1 MATPH
6 TSLPACQRKIM
17 CLIPQTL
24 PVHRPSPPLLTSM
37 GKWANGKLKVEH
49 VAAPQGEAG
58 QQQRWASVLWSVLS
72 FFGDGR
78 FAELGGGGRASSGWL

>member
-1 MATPH
+1 
-6 TSLPACQRKIM
+6 
-17 CLIPQTL
+17 
-24 PVHRPSPPLLTSM
+24 M

-78 FAELGGGGRASSGWL
+78 GGGLAAGGSEALAC

>member
-1 MATPH
+1 
-6 TSLPACQRKIM
+6 M

-24 PVHRPSPPLLTSM
+24 PVPRPTLLTSM

-49 VAAPQGEAG
+49 VAAPQGEAGEAG

>member
-1 MATPH
+1 
-6 TSLPACQRKIM
+6 
-17 CLIPQTL
+17 
-24 PVHRPSPPLLTSM
+24 M

-78 FAELGGGGRASSGWL
+78 FVEREGGLGRTAGGSEALAC